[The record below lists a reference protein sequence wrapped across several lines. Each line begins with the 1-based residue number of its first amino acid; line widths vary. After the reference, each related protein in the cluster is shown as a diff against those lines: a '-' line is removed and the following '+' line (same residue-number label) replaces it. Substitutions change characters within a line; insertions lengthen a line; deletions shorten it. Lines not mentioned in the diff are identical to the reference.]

1 MTRKPGA
8 ISGRS
13 SEGLGPRDPRWRR
26 NAQRGENQ
34 TGSGLG
40 AGLRLD
46 SQGRLS
52 VRAAP
57 ALDPNDPDFN
67 AKLVALLQAAGLMEK

>member
-26 NAQRGENQ
+26 NAQKGEDQ
-34 TGSGLG
+34 VGSGLG
-40 AGLRLD
+40 DGLYLD
-46 SQGRLS
+46 LRGRVS
-52 VRAAP
+52 VRPVP
-57 ALDPNDPDFN
+57 ALDPLDPDFN
-67 AKLVALLQAAGLMEK
+67 AKLVQLMQAAGLMEK

>member
-26 NAQRGENQ
+26 NAQRGEDQ
-34 TGSGLG
+34 VGSRLG
-40 AGLRLD
+40 TGLRLD
-46 SQGRLS
+46 PRGRLS
-52 VRAAP
+52 VRAVP
-57 ALDPNDPDFN
+57 ALDPLDPDFN
-67 AKLVALLQAAGLMEK
+67 VKLVRLLKAVGLMEN